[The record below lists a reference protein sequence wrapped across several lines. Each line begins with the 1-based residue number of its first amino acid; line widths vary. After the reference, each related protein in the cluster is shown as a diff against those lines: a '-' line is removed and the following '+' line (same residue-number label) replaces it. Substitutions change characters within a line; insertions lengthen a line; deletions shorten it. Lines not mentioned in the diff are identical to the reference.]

1 MSRVIDRSIFS
12 ASVRLNNAPCD
23 PVAGGFFL
31 LGTRRRY
38 SIRAGA
44 EKRFQ
49 SKKLT
54 LSTEIREIKMPA
66 IQLRLG
72 AFSAALAVLAAT
84 SSGALAQKKY
94 DIGATDTEIKI
105 GNIMPYSGAA
115 SAYGV
120 IGKTEQA
127 YFNKINAEG
136 GINGRKINFISYD
149 DGYSPPKTVEQARK
163 LVERDEVLFIF
174 NSLGT
179 PPNSAIHKYMN
190 SKKVPQLFVA
200 PGNTKWN
207 DPKDFPWTMGWQPNY
222 QSEPQIY
229 AKYILKNSPDA
240 KIAVLYQNDDYGKDY
255 LKGLKDG
262 LGAKAASMIVI
273 EESFETAEPSVDN
286 HIVKLKS
293 TGADIFINIST
304 PKFAAQAI
312 KKMSE
317 IGWKPQH
324 FLNNVSASVGSV
336 IKPAGYEKSQDIISA
351 AYLKDAS
358 DKQWD
363 NDPGMKEFYAFMA
376 KDFPEGDKLDGGT
389 VVGYGVAQTL
399 VQVLKQCGDNLTRE
413 NVMKQA
419 ASLKDF
425 RTEVLLPG
433 IKINTSPTDF
443 APLSQLQL
451 MKFKGEKWDL
461 FGDII
466 SADVGG

>member
-1 MSRVIDRSIFS
+1 MS
-12 ASVRLNNAPCD
+12 A
-23 PVAGGFFL
+23 
-31 LGTRRRY
+31 T
-38 SIRAGA
+38 
-44 EKRFQ
+44 
-49 SKKLT
+49 KKL
-54 LSTEIREIKMPA
+54 A
-66 IQLRLG
+66 VLG
-72 AFSAALAVLAAT
+72 AALALVAT
-84 SSGALAQKKY
+84 SGSAALAQKKY
-94 DIGATDTEIKI
+94 DTGASDTEIKI
-105 GNIMPYSGAA
+105 GNIMPYSGPA

-120 IGKTEQA
+120 IGRTEAA
-127 YFNKINAEG
+127 YFKKINDAG

-149 DGYSPPKTVEQARK
+149 DAYSPPKAVEQARK
-163 LVERDEVLFIF
+163 LVESDEVLLIF

-179 PPNSAIHKYMN
+179 PSNSAIQKYMN

-200 PGNTKWN
+200 TGATKWN

-222 QSEPQIY
+222 QSETQIY
-229 AKYILKNSPDA
+229 AKYILKNMPNA

-262 LGAKAASMIVI
+262 LGQKAASMIVA
-273 EESFETAEPSVDN
+273 EESFETSQPTIDSN
-286 HIVKLKS
+286 IVKLKAS
-293 TGADIFINIST
+293 NADVFIDIAT

-312 KKMSE
+312 KKVAE
-317 IGWKPQH
+317 IGWKPTH

-336 IKPAGYEKSQDIISA
+336 IKPAGFENAQDIISA

-389 VVGYGVAQTL
+389 VVGFGVAQTL

-413 NVMKQA
+413 NIMKQA

-433 IKINTSPTDF
+433 VKINTAANDF
-443 APLSQLQL
+443 APISQLQL
-451 MKFKGEKWDL
+451 MKFKGDKWEL
-461 FGDII
+461 FGDVI
-466 SADVGG
+466 SADANG